1 MSRRNKIT
9 EYWNNLSEYLPISMH
24 IYCYQVNIDIVFQE
38 DTILFSVNV
47 YEYESEYICMIC

>member
-1 MSRRNKIT
+1 
-9 EYWNNLSEYLPISMH
+9 MH